1 MCYKCKTEKPK
12 NNENNGKY
20 PSLENTRG
28 GLGGDPECFWMFP
41 FWSQAIDQVTSEGTG
56 CGRVEAESSLGP
68 WCLHETGRV
77 GWAGEK
83 NEVAWLEYHFQL
95 YWATALRGSTMDSLH
110 QPGAFRLSAEVLA
123 PNCASINM
131 GHI

>member
-20 PSLENTRG
+20 PSLENTQG

-41 FWSQAIDQVTSEGTG
+41 FWSQAIDQVTSEWTG
-56 CGRVEAESSLGP
+56 CGRVEAESSLGL

-77 GWAGEK
+77 GGLERKTKWPALNITSSYIGRLHL
-83 NEVAWLEYHFQL
+83 EVPQWILYTSLGPSDCLLKSWLPTVQ
-95 YWATALRGSTMDSLH
+95 
-110 QPGAFRLSAEVLA
+110 V
-123 PNCASINM
+123 
-131 GHI
+131 